1 MQFRLFN
8 TQRKG
13 KESTCHI
20 SDSTGLS
27 YIITGQLEVSTN
39 MKPFVC
45 ELKLGLKVGH
55 VTGQ

>member
-13 KESTCHI
+13 KKSACHI

-39 MKPFVC
+39 MKQFVC
-45 ELKLGLKVGH
+45 ELKLG
-55 VTGQ
+55 